1 MSDKLTLGMA
11 GAFRISPVE
20 SSEQKL
26 RRVAL

>member
-11 GAFRISPVE
+11 GAFRINPVE